1 MEAPSHLSSS
11 TVPERTLVVAFL
23 GFGISS
29 VIVQAVLAR
38 ELLSVLHG
46 SELCLGLVFGAWLL
60 WIGLGAQ
67 IGAIAARSGATP
79 WLFALGGLIAA
90 VVPFAQVAAVREAR
104 LLLHIPIGE
113 YVPLAK
119 AALLILVVAAP
130 FSAMVGL
137 TFPLGA
143 RLYAGSAGS
152 DARPVGRLYAAEA
165 AGFLAGGL
173 AYTFVLLTRLSA
185 FGVLEVV
192 MGVLCAVMVS
202 VCIGLH
208 RCRPCPALL
217 GVVAALAV
225 ASSAT
230 VGSRSAQ
237 WHQATLAGRWAGL
250 APSPECRLAGVAD
263 TPYQNVM
270 LSEYEGL
277 YTVYTN
283 GQTGVSFPDPYQ
295 SGLEANFVLLQHP
308 APRRVLL
315 LGWGAE
321 GLLQEMLKSPLE
333 LIDYVQVDEGLLDVV
348 DRFLD
353 AGDRAALADPRVHVH
368 HVDARV
374 YVQHATN
381 RYDLVFA
388 NVGDPSTAALNR
400 YFTVEFFEEVRR
412 ILAPEGVFAT
422 RVSSAVNVVGE
433 EIGLHTGSIYHS
445 LRQVFPQVLVTWD
458 TTNYLFA
465 TEQRGVLSADP
476 RTLGQRF
483 TRRGVRTEF
492 FSDAH
497 PEILLP
503 EGRSEAIQ
511 SALDDP
517 RFRHLNTDREPVSYL
532 YNLLLWDRFSESGFG
547 PALRRLRTAGAGV
560 WLLGVAALVAV
571 RLAWG
576 RLRRWSPSTADR
588 ADSALAIFACGLA
601 AMGFEVV
608 YLFSF
613 QNLFGSLYTRLALVV
628 AALMAGL
635 SLGGLLTTR
644 GLPRWARPPRTWLI
658 GVCVASAAFAV
669 GITPEVL
676 SVARVLVA
684 SWPPVAAGLLVCGAA
699 LAGLLTG
706 AAFPLAAAVHLESG
720 SGATARSAGVMQ
732 AADHLGGA
740 LGAAAIGSL
749 LIPVLGVGSA
759 LWVIAAWSLAGALVL
774 IRRRRPSS

>member
-143 RLYAGSAGS
+143 RLYAGSAVS
-152 DARPVGRLYAAEA
+152 DARPVGRLYA
-165 AGFLAGGL
+165 
-173 AYTFVLLTRLSA
+173 
-185 FGVLEVV
+185 
-192 MGVLCAVMVS
+192 
-202 VCIGLH
+202 
-208 RCRPCPALL
+208 
-217 GVVAALAV
+217 
-225 ASSAT
+225 
-230 VGSRSAQ
+230 
-237 WHQATLAGRWAGL
+237 
-250 APSPECRLAGVAD
+250 
-263 TPYQNVM
+263 
-270 LSEYEGL
+270 
-277 YTVYTN
+277 
-283 GQTGVSFPDPYQ
+283 
-295 SGLEANFVLLQHP
+295 
-308 APRRVLL
+308 
-315 LGWGAE
+315 
-321 GLLQEMLKSPLE
+321 
-333 LIDYVQVDEGLLDVV
+333 
-348 DRFLD
+348 
-353 AGDRAALADPRVHVH
+353 
-368 HVDARV
+368 
-374 YVQHATN
+374 
-381 RYDLVFA
+381 
-388 NVGDPSTAALNR
+388 
-400 YFTVEFFEEVRR
+400 
-412 ILAPEGVFAT
+412 EGVFAT

-532 YNLLLWDRFSESGFG
+532 YNLLLWDRFS
-547 PALRRLRTAGAGV
+547 
-560 WLLGVAALVAV
+560 
-571 RLAWG
+571 
-576 RLRRWSPSTADR
+576 
-588 ADSALAIFACGLA
+588 
-601 AMGFEVV
+601 
-608 YLFSF
+608 
-613 QNLFGSLYTRLALVV
+613 
-628 AALMAGL
+628 
-635 SLGGLLTTR
+635 
-644 GLPRWARPPRTWLI
+644 
-658 GVCVASAAFAV
+658 
-669 GITPEVL
+669 
-676 SVARVLVA
+676 
-684 SWPPVAAGLLVCGAA
+684 
-699 LAGLLTG
+699 
-706 AAFPLAAAVHLESG
+706 
-720 SGATARSAGVMQ
+720 
-732 AADHLGGA
+732 
-740 LGAAAIGSL
+740 
-749 LIPVLGVGSA
+749 
-759 LWVIAAWSLAGALVL
+759 
-774 IRRRRPSS
+774 

>member
-1 MEAPSHLSSS
+1 M
-11 TVPERTLVVAFL
+11 
-23 GFGISS
+23 GFGVSS

-60 WIGLGAQ
+60 WIGLGAR
-67 IGAIAARSGATP
+67 IGAVAARSVAAP
-79 WLFALGGLIAA
+79 WLFGLGGLVAA
-90 VVPFAQVAAVREAR
+90 VVPFAQVAAIREAR
-104 LLLHIPIGE
+104 LLLRIPTGE
-113 YVPLAK
+113 YVPLAQ
-119 AALLILVVAAP
+119 AALLILVAAAP
-130 FSAMVGL
+130 FSAMIGL

-143 RLYAGSAGS
+143 RLYAGSIEA

-165 AGFLAGGL
+165 VGFLVGGL

-192 MGVLCAVMVS
+192 MAVLCAAMVS
-202 VCIGLH
+202 VCVGLH
-208 RCRPCPALL
+208 RGKPCPAFL
-217 GVVAALAV
+217 GVIAALAMV
-225 ASSAT
+225 LGGT
-230 VGSRSAQ
+230 VGWRSAE
-237 WHQATLAGRWAGL
+237 WDQATRMGRWAGL
-250 APSPECRLAGVAD
+250 APSPGCRLVRVVD

-270 LSEYEGL
+270 LSEYDGL
-277 YTVYTN
+277 YTVYAN
-283 GQTGVSFPDPYQ
+283 GQTCVSFPDPYQ

-308 APRRVLL
+308 SPRRVLL

-321 GLLQEMLKSPLE
+321 GLIQEMLKSPLE
-333 LIDYVQVDEGLLDVV
+333 LIDYVQVDEGLLRAVEA
-348 DRFLD
+348 FL
-353 AGDRAALADPRVHVH
+353 APGDRAALASPRVHVH

-374 YVQHATN
+374 YVQHARD
-381 RYDLVFA
+381 RYDVVFA

-400 YFTVEFFEEVRR
+400 YFTTEFFEEVRR
-412 ILAPEGVFAT
+412 ILAPGGVFAT

-433 EIGLHTGSIYHS
+433 EIGLHTGAVYHS
-445 LRQVFPQVLVTWD
+445 LRQVFPHVLVTWD
-458 TTNYLFA
+458 TANYLFA
-465 TEQRGVLSADP
+465 TEERGVLSADP
-476 RTLGQRF
+476 QVIGRRF
-483 TRRGVRTEF
+483 QKRGIITEY

-503 EGRSEAIQ
+503 EGRAEAIH
-511 SALDDP
+511 SALDDA
-517 RFRHLNTDREPVSYL
+517 RFYHLNTDREPVSYF
-532 YNLLLWDRFSESGFG
+532 YNLLLWDRFSESNFG
-547 PALRRLRTAGAGV
+547 PALRRLRAAGV
-560 WLLGVAALVAV
+560 GTWLLGVAILVAL

-576 RLRRWSPSTADR
+576 RARRWSRSTADR
-588 ADSALAIFACGLA
+588 ADSAVAIFACGLA

-628 AALMAGL
+628 AAFMCGLALGGMWATKGL
-635 SLGGLLTTR
+635 SL
-644 GLPRWARPPRTWLI
+644 WARPPRTWLI
-658 GVCVASAAFAV
+658 GVCMASAAFAV

-676 SVARVLVA
+676 SVARVLAA
-684 SWPPVAAGLLVCGAA
+684 SWPPVAAGVLVFGVA

-720 SGATARSAGVMQ
+720 PGATARSAGAMQ

-759 LWVIAAWSLAGALVL
+759 LWVIAAWSLAGAIVLV
-774 IRRRRPSS
+774 RRRHPQP